1 MSRKEKSTPTNV
13 ESMMVEL
20 NNLTKTVYRLIDE
33 NKKLTERL
41 LLLTK

>member
-1 MSRKEKSTPTNV
+1 MSRKEENTPTNV

-20 NNLTKTVYRLIDE
+20 NNLTKTVYRLINE

-41 LLLTK
+41 LLLMK